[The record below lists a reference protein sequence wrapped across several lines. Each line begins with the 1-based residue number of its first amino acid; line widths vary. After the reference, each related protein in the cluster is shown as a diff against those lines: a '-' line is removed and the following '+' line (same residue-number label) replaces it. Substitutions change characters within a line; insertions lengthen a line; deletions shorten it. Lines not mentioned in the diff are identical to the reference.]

1 MKKLKPIQPGET
13 VQMHLPGKDTWST
26 GICTKVAGP
35 RSYKIKM
42 GNATYRRNRRQ
53 LIQIDKHP
61 PAEDL
66 TTFPEGHL
74 ASQSNTETE
83 DTSQQGDMQT
93 NQQQLENTSLSPTQ
107 PSVTPSP

>member
-1 MKKLKPIQPGET
+1 MKSGWGMPPIGEI
-13 VQMHLPGKDTWST
+13 G
-26 GICTKVAGP
+26 
-35 RSYKIKM
+35 
-42 GNATYRRNRRQ
+42 Q
-53 LIQIDKHP
+53 LIQIEKYP